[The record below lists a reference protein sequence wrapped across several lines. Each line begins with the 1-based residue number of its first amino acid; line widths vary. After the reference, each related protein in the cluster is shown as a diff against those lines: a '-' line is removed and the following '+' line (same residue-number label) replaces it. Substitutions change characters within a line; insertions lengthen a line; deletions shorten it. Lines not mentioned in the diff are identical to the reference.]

1 MMYKEEIKLKR
12 FLTKYNTKKGELQK
26 KYKFLNNSLLLFNDQ
41 LKLIDSTIKN
51 LNTQSISILD
61 EENKNNVMYSI
72 IKLIIENY
80 QIMINSDKQLIKE
93 IIFNLTT
100 LIDSIKKENKKYD
113 IELESIYDN
122 MKEEKEK
129 LEKKKKKFFESINN
143 TELYVLNQAEV
154 VLKKKQTLNQS
165 IVNSDILKEAKND
178 YMNYMSCIDKLNK
191 IISLFNDKEKKM
203 LDGLNN
209 IDNNHFFVLSI
220 VLNQFYENQRDK
232 NNISSKNKN
241 IIKDLININNNIL
254 LNKKTKNDDS
264 INNKFTFDF
273 LKFENFPSKIDFF
286 NIENNNEFKKSLYT
300 AEMLNGNI
308 GIIYPNFS
316 VENEII
322 RNELREKI
330 KNLISNL
337 DYKILDKD
345 KNELFELI
353 KNNGENQRLFL
364 SELNR
369 LRINGNHKRNK
380 DIIDLIGSVLNIIL
394 DSLSINEDFETTK
407 NCIILSQTFY
417 YENDKKEKKYIYQ
430 LIKNNKNVHNESFW
444 RYFIDIL
451 ISKEFLKLQKNYE
464 KQNINIFMKN
474 NISKKMSDKIEELLF
489 AQIAPSINNMIE
501 FNINKT
507 IIAKIFEE
515 IVIKYDYLGQDKIDC
530 IYNLISNDKQEIEKI
545 KNEIKKQNNIQNIKQ
560 SSSKENNIIQINN
573 IKEEKNISDSIKYSE
588 QIKILEIKDETEGEI
603 KKNMD
608 KKK

>member
-61 EENKNNVMYSI
+61 EENKKNVMYSI

-80 QIMINSDKQLIKE
+80 QLMINSDKQLIKE

-100 LIDSIKKENKKYD
+100 LIDNIKKENKKYD

-129 LEKKKKKFFESINN
+129 LEKKKNKFLESIIS
-143 TELYVLNQAEV
+143 TESYVLNQAEA
-154 VLKKKQTLNQS
+154 VLKKKQTLDQS

-178 YMNYMSCIDKLNK
+178 YINYMSSIDEVNK

-220 VLNQFYENQRDK
+220 VLNQFYENQCDK
-232 NNISSKNKN
+232 NNICTKNKN
-241 IIKDLININNNIL
+241 IIKDLININNNNL
-254 LNKKTKNDDS
+254 LNIKTKNDDS

-286 NIENNNEFKKSLYT
+286 NIENNKEFKKSLYT
-300 AEMLNGNI
+300 VEMLNGNI

-394 DSLSINEDFETTK
+394 DSLSIKEDFETTK

-417 YENDKKEKKYIYQ
+417 YENYKKEKKYIYE
-430 LIKNNKNVHNESFW
+430 LIKNNKNVHNENFW

-489 AQIAPSINNMIE
+489 AQIAPSIHNMIE

-515 IVIKYDYLGQDKIDC
+515 IVIKYDYLGKDKIDC

-573 IKEEKNISDSIKYSE
+573 IEEEKNISDSIKNNE
-588 QIKILEIKDETEGEI
+588 QNKILEINDETEGET
-603 KKNMD
+603 KKNLD